1 MGPKMNYASEFENLN
16 KLITDIKTDLEG
28 KATTAQLDALLKEI
42 RAKDEKIEITSSTA
56 VGHLFESTIYLCQ
69 KMVGKL
75 LMKYLRR

>member
-42 RAKDEKIEITSSTA
+42 RAKDEKIEILQSKVA
-56 VGHLFESTIYLCQ
+56 VLENTVNL
-69 KMVGKL
+69 
-75 LMKYLRR
+75 